1 MSLWNYLCYYFF
13 SINMSQASL
22 TFSCN
27 DTIGIINAV
36 TGVFVKHGIAI
47 ADSQTH
53 TESGVFF
60 ARYVWET
67 EQCSMDGID
76 TDIADILQVRFG

>member
-1 MSLWNYLCYYFF
+1 
-13 SINMSQASL
+13 MSQASL
-22 TFSCN
+22 TFSCK
-27 DTIGIINAV
+27 DTIGIIHAV

-53 TESGVFF
+53 TEGGVFF

-67 EQCSMDGID
+67 EQCSMDGVD
-76 TDIADILQVRFG
+76 SDIADILRDQFG

>member
-1 MSLWNYLCYYFF
+1 MT
-13 SINMSQASL
+13 QASL

-27 DTIGIINAV
+27 DTIGIIHAV

-67 EQCSMDGID
+67 EQCSIDGVD
-76 TDIADILQVRFG
+76 SDIADILRDQFG